1 VHWSSSNS
9 SILTVSAGG
18 LVLGVGGGTTNITA
32 SLGSVTQSLPVTISA
47 AILESISVTA
57 AQNSFALGFTLQLSA
72 TGTYSD
78 GSTQD
83 ITAAVSWNTN
93 NAAICLV
100 SSTGLLSGLTA
111 GGVTAT
117 ATLQGVS
124 GSLAVTVNAA
134 TLVSIS
140 ISPSSVTLLQLLLT
154 QQFAI
159 TGHFSDGS
167 TQTLSGAH
175 WSCSNALLATINST
189 GLLTALGLGNLNV
202 TATYGALTATATVKI
217 L

>member
-1 VHWSSSNS
+1 V
-9 SILTVSAGG
+9 
-18 LVLGVGGGTTNITA
+18 
-32 SLGSVTQSLPVTISA
+32 SA
-47 AILESISVTA
+47 AILQSINVTA
-57 AQNSFALGFTLQLSA
+57 AQNSFALGFTLQLTA

-83 ITAAVSWNTN
+83 LTATAGWTSN
-93 NAAICLV
+93 NPVIALIN
-100 SSTGLLSGLTA
+100 STGIVSGLTA

-124 GSLAVTVNAA
+124 GSLNVTVNAA
-134 TLVSIS
+134 TLLSIS
-140 ISPSSVTLLQLLLT
+140 VSPSSVNLLSILLK
-154 QQFAI
+154 QQFTV

-167 TQTLSGAH
+167 TQTLSAGTH
-175 WSCSNALLATINST
+175 WSCSNGLLATVNST

-202 TATYGALTATATVKI
+202 TATYGTLTASATVSI